1 MTINEYEI
9 SNPFN
14 PSIKLLPLIKMSK
27 QNEEKKYAKNLLLNI
42 KSNKSILDEIILRSK
57 IMTNNIIKKIWKKNL
72 IFAEINIL
80 RSEKKPIK
88 KIALKKE
95 TKIKLFEFFLTIFKE
110 KRLEIVSIVFP
121 DFEMTIKSVLLKLPF
136 FFNIKK

>member
-27 QNEEKKYAKNLLLNI
+27 QNEEKRYAKSLLFNI
-42 KSNKSILDEIILRSK
+42 ISNKSILDEIILRSK

-72 IFAEINIL
+72 IFAETNIFL
-80 RSEKKPIK
+80 SEKK
-88 KIALKKE
+88 
-95 TKIKLFEFFLTIFKE
+95 T
-110 KRLEIVSIVFP
+110 
-121 DFEMTIKSVLLKLPF
+121 
-136 FFNIKK
+136 N

>member
-42 KSNKSILDEIILRSK
+42 ISNKSILDESILTSK

-72 IFAEINIL
+72 IIAETNIFL
-80 RSEKKPIK
+80 SEKKPIK
-88 KIALKKE
+88 KIAIKKG
-95 TKIKLFEFFLTIFKE
+95 TKIKLFE
-110 KRLEIVSIVFP
+110 
-121 DFEMTIKSVLLKLPF
+121 
-136 FFNIKK
+136 

>member
-42 KSNKSILDEIILRSK
+42 ISNKSILDEIILRSK

-72 IFAEINIL
+72 IFAETNIFL
-80 RSEKKPIK
+80 SEKKPIK
-88 KIALKKE
+88 KVAMRKG
-95 TKIKLFEFFLTIFKE
+95 TKNKLFE
-110 KRLEIVSIVFP
+110 
-121 DFEMTIKSVLLKLPF
+121 
-136 FFNIKK
+136 

>member
-42 KSNKSILDEIILRSK
+42 ISNKSILDESILRSK

-72 IFAEINIL
+72 IFAETNIFL
-80 RSEKKPIK
+80 SEKKPIK
-88 KIALKKE
+88 KIAIKKE
-95 TKIKLFEFFLTIFKE
+95 TKNKL
-110 KRLEIVSIVFP
+110 LE
-121 DFEMTIKSVLLKLPF
+121 
-136 FFNIKK
+136 